1 MSDTN
6 VHGTAHCIGQ
16 TRTDG
21 RKCQRDPDSEV
32 TCDLRTAA
40 ASLVVQNGSHAKRIS
55 APYTGT
61 FFEDDDE
68 VRL

>member
-6 VHGTAHCIGQ
+6 VHATAHWIGQ

-21 RKCQRDPDSEV
+21 RKWQRDPDSEV

-40 ASLVVQNGSHAKRIS
+40 ASLVVQKGSHTKRIY
-55 APYTGT
+55 APYTDT
-61 FFEDDDE
+61 LFEDDDE